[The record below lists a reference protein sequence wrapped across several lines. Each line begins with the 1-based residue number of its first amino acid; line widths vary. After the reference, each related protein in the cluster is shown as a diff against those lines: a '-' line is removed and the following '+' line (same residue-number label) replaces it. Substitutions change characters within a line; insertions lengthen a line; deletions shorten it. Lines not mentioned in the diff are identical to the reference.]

1 MLQNFN
7 KILKKIPVKINNI
20 DNITTEAETSSNRE
34 KNKFYFLN
42 KYIYNNLNDMFT
54 DKLTSLY
61 QR

>member
-20 DNITTEAETSSNRE
+20 DNITIKAETSSIPNCE

-42 KYIYNNLNDMFT
+42 KI
-54 DKLTSLY
+54 S
-61 QR
+61 

>member
-20 DNITTEAETSSNRE
+20 DNITIEAETSSNRE

-42 KYIYNNLNDMFT
+42 KI
-54 DKLTSLY
+54 S
-61 QR
+61 